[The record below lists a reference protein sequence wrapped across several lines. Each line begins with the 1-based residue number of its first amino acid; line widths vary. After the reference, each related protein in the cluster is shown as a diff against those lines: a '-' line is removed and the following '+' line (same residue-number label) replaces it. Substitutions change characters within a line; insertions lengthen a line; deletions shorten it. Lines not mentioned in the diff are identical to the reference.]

1 MGGKNEGGD
10 HTEVEGEGER
20 EDRSRNQGFSSI
32 FCLIMEGSGAGSGS
46 IPLPNGSSGRPK
58 KIWIRNNA
66 ANRISYRLNGRQDG
80 GRE

>member
-1 MGGKNEGGD
+1 MGGENEGGD

-46 IPLPNGSSGRPK
+46 IPLTNGSGWPK
-58 KIWIRNNA
+58 NMWIRWIRNTA
-66 ANRISYRLNGRQDG
+66 AKHQQD
-80 GRE
+80 